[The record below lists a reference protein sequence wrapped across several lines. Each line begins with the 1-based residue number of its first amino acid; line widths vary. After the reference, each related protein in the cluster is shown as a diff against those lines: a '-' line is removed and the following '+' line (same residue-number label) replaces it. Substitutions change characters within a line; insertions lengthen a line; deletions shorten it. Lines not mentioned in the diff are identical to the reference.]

1 MKIDRLLPG
10 TSRLTRS
17 LPSEAAGPH
26 WPGLHCLLH
35 SALSDGAEGT
45 GSQSTAMAQGL
56 APVGSTVGRPK
67 LQLSQHLRLAPE
79 GRHTRLA

>member
-17 LPSEAAGPH
+17 LPSEAAGLH

-56 APVGSTVGRPK
+56 AHVGSMVGRPK
-67 LQLSQHLRLAPE
+67 LQLSQHLCLAPE